1 MRHSPGRIERD
12 FRKNKS
18 LYLMLAPVVLWYIIF
33 CYWPMYGVSIA
44 FKDFRLGIG
53 ILASPSVGFQNFVD
67 FFTSVYCKRV
77 ILNTLILNVYAVLLT
92 FPVPIVFAL
101 LLNEITSTTA
111 KGVFQTFTY
120 LPHFI
125 STVVICGIIVDF
137 TSSDGVVT
145 GLARLLGY
153 KANTGMLLN
162 PRYFRPIYVLS
173 DIWQDTGWNSIIYLS
188 AISAINPELYEAARI
203 DGAGRW
209 RQAIS
214 ITLPCMA
221 PTIIIMFILAMGS
234 MMSVGFEKVF
244 LLQQPA
250 TYSTSDVIATFVYR
264 KGIVEANFGY
274 SAAVGLFNSVINFAL
289 LLTANTLSRRMNG
302 ESLF

>member
-1 MRHSPGRIERD
+1 MGQASGRIGKD
-12 FRKNKS
+12 FRKNRS
-18 LYLMLAPVVLWYIIF
+18 LYLMLAPVVVWYLIF

-44 FKDFRLGIG
+44 FKDYRLGVG
-53 ILASPSVGFQNFVD
+53 ILASPSVGFQNFVA

-77 ILNTLILNVYAVLLT
+77 LRNTFILNVYAVLLT
-92 FPVPIVFAL
+92 FPIPIIFAL
-101 LLNEITSTTA
+101 LLNEISRTTL

-137 TSSDGVVT
+137 TSNNGVVT
-145 GLARLLGY
+145 SLARLLGY
-153 KANTGMLLN
+153 KANMGMLLN

-173 DIWQDTGWNSIIYLS
+173 DVWQDTGWNSIIYLS

-209 RQAIS
+209 RRATS
-214 ITLPCMA
+214 ITLPSMA
-221 PTIIIMFILAMGS
+221 STIIILFILAMGS

-289 LLTANTLSRRMNG
+289 LLSTNTLSRRLSG

>member
-1 MRHSPGRIERD
+1 
-12 FRKNKS
+12 
-18 LYLMLAPVVLWYIIF
+18 MLAPVVAWYLIF

-44 FKDFRLGIG
+44 FKDYRLGVG
-53 ILASPSVGFQNFVD
+53 ILASPSVGFQNFVA

-77 ILNTLILNVYAVLLT
+77 LRNTFVLNVYAVLLT
-92 FPVPIVFAL
+92 FPIPIIFAL
-101 LLNEITSTTA
+101 LLNEISSTTL

-137 TSSDGVVT
+137 TSNDGIVT
-145 GLARLLGY
+145 SLARLLGY
-153 KANTGMLLN
+153 KANMGMLLN

-173 DIWQDTGWNSIIYLS
+173 DVWQDTGWNSIIYLS

-209 RQAIS
+209 RRATS
-214 ITLPCMA
+214 ITLPSMA
-221 PTIIIMFILAMGS
+221 STIIILLILAMGS

-289 LLTANTLSRRMNG
+289 LLSTNTLSRRISG

>member
-1 MRHSPGRIERD
+1 MKQTPGRIQKD

-18 LYLMLAPVVLWYIIF
+18 LYLMLAPVILWYVIF

-44 FKDFRLGIG
+44 FKDYRLGVG
-53 ILASPSVGFQNFVD
+53 ILASPSVGLQNFVA

-92 FPVPIVFAL
+92 FPIPIIFAL
-101 LLNEITSTTA
+101 LLNEITSATA

-137 TSSDGVVT
+137 TSSNGIIT
-145 GLARLLGY
+145 NFARLLGY
-153 KANTGMLLN
+153 KANMGLLLD

-173 DIWQDTGWNSIIYLS
+173 DVWQDTGWSSIIYLS

-209 RQAIS
+209 RKATS
-214 ITLPCMA
+214 ITLPSMA
-221 PTIIIMFILAMGS
+221 PTIIVMFILAMGS

-274 SAAVGLFNSVINFAL
+274 STAVGLFNSVINFAL
-289 LLTANTLSRRMNG
+289 LLTANTLSRRMSG

>member
-1 MRHSPGRIERD
+1 MEGSLGRIRRD
-12 FRKNKS
+12 FTRNRS
-18 LYLMLAPVVLWYIIF
+18 LYLMLAPVILWYVIF

-44 FKDFRLGIG
+44 FKDYRLGLG
-53 ILASPSVGFQNFVD
+53 ILASPSVGLRNFAD
-67 FFTSVYCKRV
+67 FFQSVYAKRV

-92 FPVPIVFAL
+92 FPIPIIFAL
-101 LLNEITSTTA
+101 LLNEVQRVA
-111 KGVFQTFTY
+111 VKGAFQTFTY

-137 TSSDGVVT
+137 TSSRGVIT
-145 GLARLLGY
+145 NFARLMGY
-153 KANTGMLLN
+153 RANVGMLLD
-162 PRYFRPIYVLS
+162 PRYFRGIYVLS
-173 DIWQDTGWNSIIYLS
+173 DIWQDTGWSSIIYLS

-203 DGAGRW
+203 DGASRW
-209 RQAIS
+209 RQATA

-221 PTIIIMFILAMGS
+221 STIIIMLILAMGG

-244 LLQQPA
+244 LLQLPA

-274 SAAVGLFNSVINFAL
+274 SAAVGLFNSSINFVL
-289 LLTANTLSRRMNG
+289 LVSANATSRRVSG